1 VDSEV
6 SLATRLAEA
15 IRGLQAG
22 PIPDLDGTLDEL
34 TAAATG
40 SVPGANYAG
49 ITVATRHKKV
59 ETASSTH
66 RVALVLDEIQRRHGE
81 GPCLSAAW
89 DQQIIRIDDMS
100 SEDRW
105 PLYCRDALEETSIR
119 SVLSFRL
126 FVDHNAMGAL
136 NFYADAPH
144 AFGDEALE
152 MGLLWATHTAL
163 AWTLVRRDKEFRSAL
178 ATRDI
183 IGQAKGVIMER
194 YTVDSVRAFDML
206 KRLSQDSNTPLAEI
220 AMRLIGT
227 LGSS

>member
-1 VDSEV
+1 MDSEV

-105 PLYCRDALEETSIR
+105 PLYCRDALEETSVR

-136 NFYADAPH
+136 NFYADAPR

-194 YTVDSVRAFDML
+194 YTVDSVQAFDML